1 MSRIMT
7 EHLMRQQSNSIT
19 HESYWVE
26 LLGGG
31 GGLIH
36 SQFLQTP
43 PPIAAPEIF
52 SKKHPP

>member
-26 LLGGG
+26 LFGGSG
-31 GGLIH
+31 GSSILN
-36 SQFLQTP
+36 F
-43 PPIAAPEIF
+43 F
-52 SKKHPP
+52 KHPHR